1 MVDKIILKLKQEL
14 VKENFN
20 PRDFFEGYTAEDLE
34 EVKLLAEQME
44 PLDRALLLEAI
55 RDLERLERERIMRD
69 IALKVYNSLRNAR
82 QDEAK
87 LDVVINDLVDYFA
100 GIQPNLEVSGIAL
113 PFKIG
118 YGFNGIGYVGQP
130 RETAY
135 KPLFMIQNG
144 DKAIS
149 LTMNLNEGTLAYTVD
164 FGTIRY
170 TESVV
175 GALTRLITDLL
186 REE

>member
-1 MVDKIILKLKQEL
+1 MEDKIILKLKQEL

-20 PRDFFEGYTAEDLE
+20 PRDFFKDYTTEDLE

-44 PLDRALLLEAI
+44 PLDRVLLLEAI
-55 RDLERLERERIMRD
+55 RDLEREVNTRD

-82 QDEAK
+82 RDETK
-87 LDVVINDLVDYFA
+87 LDDVINNLVDYFA
-100 GIQPNLEVSGIAL
+100 RIQPNLEVSGIAL

-118 YGFNGIGYVGQP
+118 YGFNGAEYVGQP